1 MVAELAED
9 DRVDFAE
16 IQEAN
21 ILYEK
26 SVKLLKM
33 KHQLESQTVAKK
45 CNDLSAALQTRKNVD
60 SRLRA
65 LTEIAEVNKENLDS
79 FISFMTS
86 KLRLHNLKQQVQE
99 NSRETIAKNLKSKDD
114 LLLSINNLDENIANI
129 SNELQRAA
137 NNPELKAVFEKYQLE
152 FYMYKELHSKNS

>member
-1 MVAELAED
+1 MVADLAED
-9 DRVDFAE
+9 DGVEFAE

-45 CNDLSAALQTRKNVD
+45 CVDLNVALQNRKNVD

-79 FISFMTS
+79 FISFTTS

-99 NSRETIAKNLKSKDD
+99 NSRETIANNCKTKHQNSKKF
-114 LLLSINNLDENIANI
+114 I
-129 SNELQRAA
+129 ST
-137 NNPELKAVFEKYQLE
+137 
-152 FYMYKELHSKNS
+152 